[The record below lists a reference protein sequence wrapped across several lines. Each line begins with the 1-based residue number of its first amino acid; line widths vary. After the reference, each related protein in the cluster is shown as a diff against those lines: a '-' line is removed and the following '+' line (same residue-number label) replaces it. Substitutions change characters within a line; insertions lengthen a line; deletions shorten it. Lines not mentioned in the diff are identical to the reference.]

1 MMGHLKRIFMG
12 TKAVADRV
20 KRVIVEVLGVHEYE
34 VTDAAIFVDDLG
46 TDSLDTVELVMA
58 LEEEFDCDIP
68 DNYATDLRTV
78 GDVVN
83 YFTSRTTP
91 LVPN

>member
-1 MMGHLKRIFMG
+1 MGMEQE
-12 TKAVADRV
+12 TVAGRV
-20 KRVIVEVLGVHEYE
+20 KRVIVEVLGIHEYE
-34 VTDAAIFVDDLG
+34 VADAAIFVDDLG

-68 DNYATDLRTV
+68 DNYATDIRTV

>member
-1 MMGHLKRIFMG
+1 MGMEQE
-12 TKAVADRV
+12 TVAGRV
-20 KRVIVEVLGVHEYE
+20 KRVIVEVLGIHEYE

-58 LEEEFDCDIP
+58 LEEEFDCDMP
-68 DNYATDLRTV
+68 DNDVADIRTV

-83 YFTSRTTP
+83 YFTSRMASFKP
-91 LVPN
+91 

>member
-1 MMGHLKRIFMG
+1 MGMEQE
-12 TKAVADRV
+12 TVADRV
-20 KRVIVEVLGVHEYE
+20 KRVIVEALGIHEYE

-58 LEEEFDCDIP
+58 LEEEFDCDMP
-68 DNYATDLRTV
+68 DNDVADIRTV

-83 YFTSRTTP
+83 YFTSRMASFKP
-91 LVPN
+91 